1 MKHSKQWARRG
12 AFAKGSR
19 RLHERFVKTSRALK
33 ASRRDREAFAK
44 PCEGFS
50 NASPIPTEA
59 SWSLVEGHARH
70 SWRLHLK
77 TIRQIMTSP
86 LHLRILLR
94 IIVDQRKRRDYR
106 MTSYD
111 PALEIS
117 AFESNGPT
125 LRTRRRLWA
134 GHTSNKLY
142 REDRAGRTKSRLM
155 AYRATSRCWV

>member
-44 PCEGFS
+44 PLS
-50 NASPIPTEA
+50 KASPIPTEA
-59 SWSLVEGHARH
+59 SWSLVEGYARH

-94 IIVDQRKRRDYR
+94 IIVVQRKRRDYR
-106 MTSYD
+106 MTSYA
-111 PALEIS
+111 PALEKLHVR
-117 AFESNGPT
+117 AMGRPCA
-125 LRTRRRLWA
+125 RGDVCGR

-142 REDRAGRTKSRLM
+142 REDRVRGAKSRLM